1 MLLDSEPPPAPP
13 GSSEPG
19 NSGSEPRVSSPD
31 DSGGHPGGQEEEAPP
46 SSTLL
51 TPPIRLE
58 PRGDR
63 PEPIVFRQ
71 GAHPPYGIRWY
82 GITSLFGH
90 LRNFTARAIATESVA
105 SRDWMRPNPPAE
117 LLGASLGVLG
127 VRGGTEPTTLVDAMG
142 RAVWIDFVADTGDDR
157 DVSAAVG
164 AMLAST
170 YDVEDAHGGR
180 GLLPRG
186 DLLVFGGDIA
196 YPVATADEIY
206 KRVVL
211 PWNEQLRKALASSRK
226 RVVLGVP
233 GNHDWYDG
241 LDGFGRLF
249 RRSIDEPFRS
259 DDKDPTSRIG
269 KRMRTRAGRKVGL
282 VARQLHLDE
291 VGTAYSLTLAFL
303 RSVRA
308 FLTGV
313 GIKRRRRLVLRGYVP
328 VQEASY
334 FAMPLAKGLDLFGAD
349 RQLGRVDFRQR
360 TYFSHWR
367 RKHADRAVLFVAG
380 DPPMAYG
387 LRNDPGWRMLHAC
400 RLSLER
406 DRVLSIAGDF
416 HHYERRSVKQ
426 SMHIIAGGGGA
437 FLHGTRIGPYPRESG
452 EPDAAYPN
460 GAASRRLVAQVPV
473 KLAVGRAGW
482 LVHLAFG
489 FLASIE
495 LGAARQ
501 STFVLVVTS
510 VLLSASLVLAL
521 YFVAHQGTGKKRIA
535 TLAAPFGVAL
545 GLLPMALRLSVAQL
559 PAMAG
564 DTAVILATAFGGSFI
579 FGIYLMLLAVFGLE
593 HQQAFTVLGHP
604 GFKHFVRLCVHPD
617 GRVEGWTIGKDDM
630 LADGAPLLID
640 RFEWHAN
647 PAATAEP
654 PKTSP

>member
-1 MLLDSEPPPAPP
+1 
-13 GSSEPG
+13 
-19 NSGSEPRVSSPD
+19 V
-31 DSGGHPGGQEEEAPP
+31 
-46 SSTLL
+46 
-51 TPPIRLE
+51 RLE
-58 PRGDR
+58 ARGDR

-90 LRNFTARAIATESVA
+90 LRNFTARAIATESVD

-117 LLGASLGVLG
+117 LLEASLGVLG
-127 VRGGTEPTTLVDAMG
+127 VRGAPDSRPEPTTLVDAMG
-142 RAVWIDFVADTGDDR
+142 RPVWIDFVADTGDDR

-164 AMLAST
+164 GMLAST
-170 YDVEDAHGGR
+170 YDVDDGNGGR
-180 GLLPRG
+180 AILPRG
-186 DLLVFGGDIA
+186 DVLVFGGDIA
-196 YPVATADEIY
+196 YPVATADEIW
-206 KRVVL
+206 KRLVL
-211 PWNEQLRKALASSRK
+211 PWNEQLRKALASSRR

-249 RRSIDEPFRS
+249 RRSIDEPFHS
-259 DDKDPTSRIG
+259 DKDTTTRIG
-269 KRMRTRAGRKVGL
+269 KRLRTRTGRKVGL

-291 VGTAYSLTLAFL
+291 VGTAFGLLFAFL

-308 FLTGV
+308 FFKGV
-313 GIKRRRRLVLRGYVP
+313 GVKRRRRLVLRGYTP

-334 FAMPLAKGLDLFGAD
+334 FALPLAKGLDLFGAD

-360 TYFSHWR
+360 TYFSQWR
-367 RKHADRAVLFVAG
+367 KKHADRAVLFVAG

-387 LRNDPGWRMLHAC
+387 LRNDPGWRMLAAC

-406 DRVLSIAGDF
+406 DRVFSLAGDF
-416 HHYERRSVKQ
+416 HHYERRTVNQSV
-426 SMHIIAGGGGA
+426 HVIAGGGGA
-437 FLHGTRIGPYPRESG
+437 FLHGTRIGPYPSASG
-452 EPDAAYPN
+452 EPDVAYPS

-482 LVHLAFG
+482 LVHLALG

-495 LGAARQ
+495 LGAARNGT
-501 STFVLVVTS
+501 SALVVTS
-510 VLLSASLVLAL
+510 VLLSITLVLAL

-564 DTAVILATAFGGSFI
+564 DPAVILATAFGGSFV

-617 GRVEGWTIGKDDM
+617 GRIQAWTIGKDDM
-630 LADGAPLLID
+630 LAESAPLLVD

-647 PAATAEP
+647 PP
-654 PKTSP
+654 TSRPT

>member
-1 MLLDSEPPPAPP
+1 LFAIP
-13 GSSEPG
+13 
-19 NSGSEPRVSSPD
+19 V
-31 DSGGHPGGQEEEAPP
+31 
-46 SSTLL
+46 
-51 TPPIRLE
+51 RLE
-58 PRGDR
+58 PRGDH

-90 LRNFTARAIATESVA
+90 LRNFTARAIATESVD

-117 LLGASLGVLG
+117 LLGASLEVLG
-127 VRGGTEPTTLVDAMG
+127 VRKLPSQPPTTLVDALG
-142 RAVWIDFVADTGDDR
+142 RAAWIDFVADTGDDR

-170 YDVEDAHGGR
+170 YDVDDGHGGR
-180 GLLPRG
+180 SLLPRG
-186 DLLVFGGDIA
+186 DVLVFGGDIA

-206 KRVVL
+206 KRLVL

-259 DDKDPTSRIG
+259 DDKDTTSRLG
-269 KRMRTRAGRKVGL
+269 KRMRTRTGRKVGL

-291 VGTAYSLTLAFL
+291 VGSAYGLIVGFL

-308 FLTGV
+308 FFTGV
-313 GIKRRRRLVLRGYVP
+313 NIKRRRRLVLRGYVP

-334 FAMPLAKGLDLFGAD
+334 FAMPLAKGLDFFGAD

-367 RKHADRAVLFVAG
+367 KKHADRAVLFVAG

-437 FLHGTRIGPYPRESG
+437 FLHGTRIGPYPKESG
-452 EPDAAYPN
+452 EPDGSCTWRSASSRRSSWAPLARARRCSSSRACSSRHRSFSRSTSSRTRAP
-460 GAASRRLVAQVPV
+460 GRSESRRSRRPSASR
-473 KLAVGRAGW
+473 
-482 LVHLAFG
+482 
-489 FLASIE
+489 
-495 LGAARQ
+495 
-501 STFVLVVTS
+501 S
-510 VLLSASLVLAL
+510 VSCRWRS
-521 YFVAHQGTGKKRIA
+521 GSPSPSCPRWPA
-535 TLAAPFGVAL
+535 T
-545 GLLPMALRLSVAQL
+545 R
-559 PAMAG
+559 
-564 DTAVILATAFGGSFI
+564 
-579 FGIYLMLLAVFGLE
+579 
-593 HQQAFTVLGHP
+593 
-604 GFKHFVRLCVHPD
+604 R
-617 GRVEGWTIGKDDM
+617 
-630 LADGAPLLID
+630 
-640 RFEWHAN
+640 
-647 PAATAEP
+647 
-654 PKTSP
+654 

>member
-1 MLLDSEPPPAPP
+1 VA
-13 GSSEPG
+13 
-19 NSGSEPRVSSPD
+19 
-31 DSGGHPGGQEEEAPP
+31 GQATGQTGQDEEAAP

-51 TPPIRLE
+51 AVPIRLE
-58 PRGDR
+58 ARGDR

-90 LRNFTARAIATESVA
+90 LRNFVARAIATESVD

-117 LLGASLGVLG
+117 LLGASLAVLG
-127 VRGGTEPTTLVDAMG
+127 VRKRDQEPTTLVDAMG

-164 AMLAST
+164 DMLAST
-170 YDVEDAHGGR
+170 YDVDDGQGGR
-180 GLLPRG
+180 TLLPRG
-186 DLLVFGGDIA
+186 DVLVFGGDIA

-206 KRVVL
+206 KRLVL

-259 DDKDPTSRIG
+259 DDKDNTSRLG
-269 KRMRTRAGRKVGL
+269 KRMRTRTGRKVGL

-291 VGTAYSLTLAFL
+291 VGSAYGLLVGFL

-308 FLTGV
+308 FFTGV
-313 GIKRRRRLVLRGYVP
+313 TIKRRRRLVLRGYVP

-334 FAMPLAKGLDLFGAD
+334 FAMPLAKGLDFFGAD

-360 TYFSHWR
+360 TYFSQWR
-367 RKHADRAVLFVAG
+367 KKHPDRAVLFVAG

-426 SMHIIAGGGGA
+426 SMHVIAGGGGA
-437 FLHGTRIGPYPRESG
+437 FLHGTRIGPYPKEHG

-482 LVHLAFG
+482 LVHLALG
-489 FLASIE
+489 FLASVE
-495 LGAARQ
+495 LGAAREGT
-501 STFVLVVTS
+501 SALVATS
-510 VLLSASLVLAL
+510 VLLSVSLVLAL
-521 YFVAHQGTGKKRIA
+521 YFIAHQGTGKKRIA
-535 TLAAPFGVAL
+535 TLAAPFGIVL

-564 DTAVILATAFGGSFI
+564 DPAVILATAFGGSFI

-604 GFKHFVRLCVHPD
+604 GFKHFVRLRVHPD

-630 LADGAPLLID
+630 LSSTSPLLID
-640 RFEWHAN
+640 RFEWTAN
-647 PAATAEP
+647 PPPSEP
-654 PKTSP
+654 KIPA